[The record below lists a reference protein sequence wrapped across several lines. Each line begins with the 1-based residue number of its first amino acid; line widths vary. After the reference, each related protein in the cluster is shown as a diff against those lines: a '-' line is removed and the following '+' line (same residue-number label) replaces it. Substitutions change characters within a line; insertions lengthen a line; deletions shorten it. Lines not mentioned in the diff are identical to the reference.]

1 MTADLTNRYPWLRT
15 AWERLSSY
23 LRLGRLPQG
32 LLIAGTAGLG
42 KSLLADTFARSLL
55 CSAVDNHVA
64 CGACPACV
72 LVDAGNSPDYLRLEP
87 EEGGKVI
94 TVDQVRRLIERLSL
108 KPQYA
113 HSRVVLIRPAHA
125 MNQAAANSL
134 LKTLEEPDPRTL
146 MILISEHPA
155 QLPATIRSRCQ
166 RLDIALPTR
175 EQALQWLAQQ
185 GASSRAEAAL
195 AMANGAPLRALEL
208 CHTDLFERRSR
219 MFRDWTA
226 LLQGEADPLFIAEQW
241 AKEEGETVI
250 DWLKSWTMDL
260 IRLRSTGNAA
270 ATRVSNTD
278 LESDLRTLTGAIDLH
293 ALFKH
298 LDLLHSA
305 WQSLAGQANRHLV
318 LEELLI
324 DWTESKLTRGAGA

>member
-1 MTADLTNRYPWLRT
+1 MDRYPWLRA
-15 AWERLSSY
+15 AWDRFSGYLS
-23 LRLGRLPQG
+23 LGRLPQG
-32 LLIAGTAGLG
+32 LLIAGAAGLG
-42 KSLLADTFARSLL
+42 KSLLADAFARSLL
-55 CSAVDNHVA
+55 CSAVEGTQA
-64 CGACPACV
+64 CGTCAACV
-72 LVDAGNSPDYLRLEP
+72 LVEAGNHPDYIRLEP

-125 MNQAAANSL
+125 MNLAAANSL

-146 MILISEHPA
+146 MILLSEYPA

-175 EQALQWLAQQ
+175 EQALQWLAQR
-185 GASSRAEAAL
+185 GAGCRAEAAL

-208 CHTDLFERRSR
+208 CHTGLAERRNR
-219 MFRDWTA
+219 MFQDWTA
-226 LLQGEADPLFIAEQW
+226 LLRGEADPLLIAEEW
-241 AKEEGETVI
+241 AKEDGEIII
-250 DWLKSWTMDL
+250 DWLQSWIMDL
-260 IRLRSTGNAA
+260 IRLRSAGDAA
-270 ATRVSNTD
+270 APRISNTD
-278 LESDLRTLTGAIDLH
+278 FEGGLRSLTGAIDLH

-305 WQSLAGQANRHLV
+305 RQSLAGQANRHLL

-324 DWTESKLTRGAGA
+324 DWTESKAIGGVGT

>member
-1 MTADLTNRYPWLRT
+1 MKADLTDRYPWLRA
-15 AWERLSSY
+15 AWERLTGY

-42 KSLLADTFARSLL
+42 KSLLADAFARSLL
-55 CSAVDNHVA
+55 CSAVEDHVA
-64 CGACPACV
+64 CGACAACV
-72 LVDAGNSPDYLRLEP
+72 LVEAASHPDYLRLEP
-87 EEGGKVI
+87 DEGSKVI

-113 HSRVVLIRPAHA
+113 HFRVVLIRPAHA
-125 MNQAAANSL
+125 MNPAAANSL

-146 MILISEHPA
+146 MILLSEHPA

-175 EQALQWLAQQ
+175 ERALQWLAQR
-185 GASSRAEAAL
+185 GEGSRAEAAL

-208 CHTDLFERRSR
+208 CHTDLAEWRNR

-226 LLQGEADPLFIAEQW
+226 LLHGEADPLFIAEQW
-241 AKEEGETVI
+241 AKEDGEIVI
-250 DWLKSWTMDL
+250 DWLQSWTVDL
-260 IRLRSTGNAA
+260 IRLRSAGNAA
-270 ATRVSNTD
+270 ETRISNTD
-278 LESDLRTLTGAIDLH
+278 FEAGLRTLAGAIDLY

-305 WQSLAGQANRHLV
+305 RQSLAGQANRHLV

-324 DWTESKLTRGAGA
+324 DWTESKAI

>member
-15 AWERLSSY
+15 AWDRLIGY

-32 LLIAGTAGLG
+32 LLIAGSAGVG
-42 KSLLADTFARSLL
+42 KSLLTDAFARSLL
-55 CSAVDNHVA
+55 CSAVEDHIA
-64 CGACPACV
+64 CGTCAACLLAE
-72 LVDAGNSPDYLRLEP
+72 AASHPDYIRLEP
-87 EEGGKVI
+87 EESGKVI
-94 TVDQVRRLIERLSL
+94 TVDQVRRLIDRLSL

-113 HSRVVLIRPAHA
+113 QSRVVLIRPAHA
-125 MNQAAANSL
+125 MNLAAANSL

-146 MILISEHPA
+146 MILLSEHPA

-166 RLDIALPTR
+166 RLDITLPTPER
-175 EQALQWLAQQ
+175 ALQWLAQQ
-185 GASSRAEAAL
+185 GAGPHAEAAL

-208 CHTDLFERRSR
+208 CHTDLSERRNR

-226 LLQGEADPLFIAEQW
+226 LLHGDADPLLIAEQW
-241 AKEEGETVI
+241 VREDGEFVI
-250 DWLKSWTMDL
+250 DWLQSWTVDL
-260 IRLRSTGNAA
+260 IRLRSAGDAA
-270 ATRVSNTD
+270 VTRISNTD
-278 LESDLRTLTGAIDLH
+278 FEAGLRSLVETLELH

-305 WQSLAGQANRHLV
+305 RQSLAGQANRHLV

-324 DWTESKLTRGAGA
+324 DWTESKAI